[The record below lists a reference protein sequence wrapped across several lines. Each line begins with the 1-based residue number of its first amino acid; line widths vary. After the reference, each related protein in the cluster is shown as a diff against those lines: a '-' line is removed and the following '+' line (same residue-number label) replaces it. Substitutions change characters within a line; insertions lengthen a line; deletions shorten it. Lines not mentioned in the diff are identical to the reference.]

1 MNRPT
6 RNRSNR
12 LRIFLP
18 IVCAVLAMPAV
29 ASDGGQLRRQRFPAS
44 AHVGDLQLAGTR
56 FEVACHPAKN
66 GSLSISLVLTKAEG
80 AGGFAQ
86 DRFEGPDGIGEQ
98 RDLAHWSIDTRADGL
113 NVKGP
118 ISGWYGVDG
127 DGFIFSRSQPNGRS
141 GALSDLV
148 KAAIAPEARRLR
160 LSIDAPDDGAAL
172 QAELMLDGIQAA
184 IRDVAGACLP

>member
-1 MNRPT
+1 MKRPKP
-6 RNRSNR
+6 SC
-12 LRIFLP
+12 LVLLA
-18 IVCAVLAMPAV
+18 CAVLAAQAV
-29 ASDGGQLRRQRFPAS
+29 ASDGGQLRKQRFPAN
-44 AHVGDLQLAGTR
+44 AHVGDLQLAGAQ
-56 FEVACHPAKN
+56 FEVACHPAKD
-66 GSLSISLVLTKAEG
+66 GSLGISLVLAKTEA

-98 RDLAHWSIDTRADGL
+98 RDFARWSVDTRTDGL

-127 DGFIFSRSQPNGRS
+127 DGFIFSRSQRNGRS
-141 GALSDLV
+141 GALSDLI

-160 LSIDAPDDGAAL
+160 LSIDAPDKGTAL

>member
-1 MNRPT
+1 MNRPKP
-6 RNRSNR
+6 SC
-12 LRIFLP
+12 LVLLA
-18 IVCAVLAMPAV
+18 CAVLTVPAV
-29 ASDGGQLRRQRFPAS
+29 ASDGGQLRKQRFPATV
-44 AHVGDLQLAGTR
+44 HVGDLQLAGAR
-56 FEVACHPAKN
+56 FEVACHPARD
-66 GSLSISLVLTKAEG
+66 GSLSISLVLAKTDTA
-80 AGGFAQ
+80 AGFAQ
-86 DRFEGPDGIGEQ
+86 DCFEGPDGIGEQ
-98 RDLAHWSIDTRADGL
+98 REFARWSVDTRTDGL

-148 KAAIAPEARRLR
+148 EAAIAPEARRLR
-160 LSIDAPDDGAAL
+160 LSIDAPDTGAAL

>member
-1 MNRPT
+1 
-6 RNRSNR
+6 
-12 LRIFLP
+12 
-18 IVCAVLAMPAV
+18 V
-29 ASDGGQLRRQRFPAS
+29 
-44 AHVGDLQLAGTR
+44 HVGDLQLAGAQ
-56 FEVACHPAKN
+56 FEVACHPAKD
-66 GSLSISLVLTKAEG
+66 GSLSISLVLAKTET
-80 AGGFAQ
+80 AGGFDQ

-98 RDLAHWSIDTRADGL
+98 RELARWSVDTRTDGL

-127 DGFIFSRSQPNGRS
+127 DGFIFSRSQPNGRP

-160 LSIDAPDDGAAL
+160 LAIDAPDKGTAL
-172 QAELMLDGIQAA
+172 QAELMLDGIRTA

>member
-6 RNRSNR
+6 AKHPKPSC
-12 LRIFLP
+12 LLLLA
-18 IVCAVLAMPAV
+18 CAVLALPAV
-29 ASDGGQLRRQRFPAS
+29 ASDGDLLRKQRFPAT
-44 AHVGDLQLAGTR
+44 AHVGDLQLAGAR
-56 FEVACHPAKN
+56 FEVACHPAKD
-66 GSLSISLVLTKAEG
+66 GSLSISLVLAKAG
-80 AGGFAQ
+80 SAGSFAQ

-98 RDLAHWSIDTRADGL
+98 RDLARWSVDTRADGL

-127 DGFIFSRSQPNGRS
+127 DGFIFSRSQPNGRP

-160 LSIDAPDDGAAL
+160 LSIDAPDEGTAL
-172 QAELMLDGIQAA
+172 QAELMLDGIQPA
-184 IRDVAGACLP
+184 IRNVAGACIP